1 MRKNSFLIFICSL
14 LPGAGEMYLGMMKTG
29 IALMSAFFGIAF
41 FANWLNIDVLMF
53 VLPVIWFYSFFHV
66 HNVKMLYP
74 ETLKQMDDKAFMNFN
89 DALQGQWPRVFEK
102 RHAIVGGVCIFIGL
116 AMLFEAFV
124 KPYINTIQD
133 TIPSLYVFV
142 RNLPTLIVA
151 IAVILLGVLLIKG
164 KKDAAIPATTP
175 DDDITEFGGKQQ

>member
-29 IALMSAFFGIAF
+29 IVLMSAFFGIAF

-74 ETLKQMDDKAFMNFN
+74 EALKQMDDKAFMSFN
-89 DALQGQWPRVFEK
+89 DALQGQWPHVFEK
-102 RHAIVGGVCIFIGL
+102 RHAIVGGVCIFIGF

-124 KPYINTIQD
+124 KPFIGTIED
-133 TIPSLYVFV
+133 TIPALYLFV
-142 RNLPTLIVA
+142 HNLPTLIVA
-151 IAVILLGVLLIKG
+151 AAVILFGVLLIKG
-164 KKDAAIPATTP
+164 RKDVAVSVTP